1 MTFTLSPGNDA
12 RASGIRLEEMWV
24 GEINRY
30 TERQI
35 YRGRWIIIIFFSRE
49 RETVGISAF
58 ADLRCDTDGL

>member
-35 YRGRWIIIIFFSRE
+35 YRGRWIIIFFSFG

-58 ADLRCDTDGL
+58 ADLRCDIDGL